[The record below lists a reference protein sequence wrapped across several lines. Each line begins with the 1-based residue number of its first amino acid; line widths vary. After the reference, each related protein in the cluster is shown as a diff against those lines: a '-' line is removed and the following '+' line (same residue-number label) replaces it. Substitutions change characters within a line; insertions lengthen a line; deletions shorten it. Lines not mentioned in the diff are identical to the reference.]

1 MSSFGNPISG
11 LVKDR
16 KLTEQ
21 ELIRAIRI
29 MIAAEYETIH
39 LFTQLAET
47 TDNELAIEVLTN
59 IADEEKVH
67 VGKFLRLLKE
77 LSPDEDKLY
86 AEGAKE
92 VEEEITLLNAMT

>member
-16 KLTEQ
+16 KITEQ

-39 LFTQLAET
+39 LYTQLAET
-47 TDNELAIEVLTN
+47 TE
-59 IADEEKVH
+59 
-67 VGKFLRLLKE
+67 
-77 LSPDEDKLY
+77 
-86 AEGAKE
+86 
-92 VEEEITLLNAMT
+92 